1 MLRTLTAATLAA
13 SLSTAALA
21 GGHLQEM
28 SLDPNHSTVQFTWTH
43 GGFSTTFGI
52 FFDVEGTI
60 QYDAEEPAN
69 STVMVEFPLSNMQVD
84 EDLRGHLASGDFF
97 NGLDDKMVTFT
108 STSIEV
114 TGEDTANITGDLMV
128 NGETN
133 EVVLA
138 ATFNGSGAGP
148 MGGEIFGFDATT
160 TLLRSN
166 YGVGAFTP
174 FVSDELAVEISI
186 EASPA
191 S

>member
-1 MLRTLTAATLAA
+1 MFRTLTAAALAA
-13 SLSTAALA
+13 SLSSAALA

-28 SLDPNHSTVQFTWTH
+28 SLDPNHSAIQFTWTH
-43 GGFSTTFGI
+43 GGFSTTFGM
-52 FFDVEGTI
+52 FLDVEGTI
-60 QYDAEEPAN
+60 QYDAEAPEN
-69 STVMVEFPLSNMQVD
+69 STVMVEFPLGSMLVD
-84 EDLRGHLASGDFF
+84 EDLKGHLASDDFF
-97 NGLDDKMVTFT
+97 GGFDGKMVTFT

-114 TGEDTANITGDLMV
+114 TGENTANITGDLSA

-138 ATFNGSGAGP
+138 AVFNGSGAGP

-160 TLLRSN
+160 TIMRSD

-174 FVSDELAVEISI
+174 FVSDELEVEISI

-191 S
+191 M